1 MREYGPMADPQA
13 EARIRDLEKRMA
25 AMPGSRIFV
34 GLAEEYRR
42 AGRFGDALATLRTGL
57 EAHPTYL
64 SARIAIARLFHE
76 MARDEEAIEAFAR
89 VLAADRE
96 NLVAAKALGDLYARR
111 GDPVEAV
118 KKYKLYRALSGD
130 RSIDDRVA
138 ALEKE
143 SKPEVPAAPPPPAA
157 APAEARMF
165 DPINFSDSSAEF
177 RFDPAAT
184 MTLSTLEFSPEPS
197 PAPVLDAPS
206 ASAPAAA
213 PASSV
218 SGGPAGEPAGAPP
231 SGSLE
236 DITLPDLIV
245 RGGETAPEAA
255 PRSFPETLPGLAAE
269 ETTSEPEAPS
279 RPAAPAEEREASK
292 EPAPELPPSRTLAEL
307 YERQGFREEAR
318 RIYERLAEEHPEDE
332 SLTRR
337 IAAVRGDT
345 ATPPAASD
353 PRGRRRRALEDW
365 LDRVKANAA
374 SGGGS

>member
-1 MREYGPMADPQA
+1 MADPQA
-13 EARIRDLEKRMA
+13 EARIRDLERRMA

-76 MARDEEAIEAFAR
+76 MARDEEAIEAFAG

-130 RSIDDRVA
+130 RSIDDRVS
-138 ALEKE
+138 ALERE
-143 SKPEVPAAPPPPAA
+143 SKPELPAAPPPAPAA

-197 PAPVLDAPS
+197 PAPVLDAPA

-218 SGGPAGEPAGAPP
+218 SDSPAGGPGEGHRF
-231 SGSLE
+231 GSIE
-236 DITLPDLIV
+236 DVTLPDLIV
-245 RGGETAPEAA
+245 RGGEPAADPA
-255 PRSFPETLPGLAAE
+255 PRSSPETLSGFAAD
-269 ETTSEPEAPS
+269 ETTTEPEAPI
-279 RPAAPAEEREASK
+279 RPTMPAEEREAAQ

-337 IAAVRGDT
+337 IAAVQGDAAT
-345 ATPPAASD
+345 TPPPSD
-353 PRGRRRRALEDW
+353 PRSRRRRTLEDW

-374 SGGGS
+374 AGSGS